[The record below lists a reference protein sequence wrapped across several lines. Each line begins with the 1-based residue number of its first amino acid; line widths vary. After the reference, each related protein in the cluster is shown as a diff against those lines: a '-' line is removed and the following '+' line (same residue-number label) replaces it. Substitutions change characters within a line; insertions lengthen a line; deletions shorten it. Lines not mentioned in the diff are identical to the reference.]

1 MQVPPAMAAQSDSQP
16 LVRSPSVL
24 NLLVLQ
30 VTSVHVEALEHDVHV
45 PSATEI
51 EEQSKSDS
59 QPLNAFSSLSNFPL
73 VQVDN
78 VLHVVGVLHPVHVAK
93 ATEIA
98 AQLYVQM
105 TPSCEFV
112 VAAQLVAEASH
123 GENGFGEVEQ
133 VTSFEGVPV
142 MASVC
147 EDGFELIIVR
157 EVALEAT

>member
-1 MQVPPAMAAQSDSQP
+1 MQVPPVTGAQPASHP

-24 NLLVLQ
+24 NLLVSQ
-30 VTSVHVEALEHDVHV
+30 VTSVHVEELEHDTHV
-45 PSATEI
+45 PAVIEI
-51 EEQSKSDS
+51 EEQSKDDS
-59 QPLNAFSSLSNFPL
+59 QPFDDFSSLLNFPL

-133 VTSFEGVPV
+133 VTSFEGTPV

-157 EVALEAT
+157 EEPT